1 MLYYSDVCNL
11 FSLCANKSSSFVSN
25 INMIWHPLY
34 WNWKHFVLVSKL
46 FLFYLVLFQRT
57 KFLLISLL
65 FLETFVN
72 TVHRILSYKQFSLK
86 RKTINS
92 YHLIWLIDSIIL
104 ALLIQPHNF
113 HISSWQCYFSICI
126 NLHNQGRIYAKG
138 IKQSIWLEQLDPNFN
153 F

>member
-1 MLYYSDVCNL
+1 MCFIYSSNHMYQETSQPFLLYYSDVCIL

-72 TVHRILSYKQFSLK
+72 TVHRNTFLQ
-86 RKTINS
+86 TIFIKKEN
-92 YHLIWLIDSIIL
+92 
-104 ALLIQPHNF
+104 NKF
-113 HISSWQCYFSICI
+113 ISSNLINWFYNFSIT
-126 NLHNQGRIYAKG
+126 Y
-138 IKQSIWLEQLDPNFN
+138 STT
-153 F
+153 